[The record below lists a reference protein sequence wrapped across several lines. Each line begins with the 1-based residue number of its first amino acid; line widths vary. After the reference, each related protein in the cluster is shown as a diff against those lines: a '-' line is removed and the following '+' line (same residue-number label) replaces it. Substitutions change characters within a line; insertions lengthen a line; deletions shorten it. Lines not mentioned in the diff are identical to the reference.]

1 MKLLSLTEFI
11 GHFHPLLVHLPI
23 GILLIALLLMWL
35 SHKHKYQSLKPAVPV
50 VLLGGTVTAAASCLT
65 GYALSIS
72 DDYDKT
78 TVSWHLWMALAVL
91 FVSFLLYLKERN
103 AQFAVNKNLLA
114 VALLI
119 LIGITGHLGGS
130 LTHGSGYIT
139 QPLIDIFATD
149 SAAVT
154 IIKPVTNVQEAIAY
168 NDVVRPILQ
177 TKCFGCHNAAK
188 QKGGLRMDDITALM
202 KGGKNGSILEPGN
215 AAASEIIKR
224 LLLPVD
230 NDKHMPPKEKPQP
243 TESQIAL
250 LHWWINTG
258 ADFNKKVKALDQPA
272 KLKPM
277 LAALQQAEVPVK
289 KERDDLPLTP
299 VDKADEKAMAQLR
312 ADGIVVL
319 PVAQNSNY
327 LQANFVTDSVVNE
340 SDLKLLEKLKQQ
352 LVWLRL
358 DNTTLNNNAAIYI
371 GKLNNL
377 TRLNVANTLIS
388 DLGVQQFA
396 SLKNL
401 RYLNLSGTKVT
412 AAGLM
417 QLKSLAK
424 LKSIYIFETEI
435 KSGDFTTLKKAFTSA
450 VIDSGG
456 YQVNLLVTDTTVVKP
471 VEKK

>member
-1 MKLLSLTEFI
+1 
-11 GHFHPLLVHLPI
+11 
-23 GILLIALLLMWL
+23 
-35 SHKHKYQSLKPAVPV
+35 
-50 VLLGGTVTAAASCLT
+50 
-65 GYALSIS
+65 
-72 DDYDKT
+72 
-78 TVSWHLWMALAVL
+78 
-91 FVSFLLYLKERN
+91 
-103 AQFAVNKNLLA
+103 
-114 VALLI
+114 
-119 LIGITGHLGGS
+119 
-130 LTHGSGYIT
+130 
-139 QPLIDIFATD
+139 
-149 SAAVT
+149 
-154 IIKPVTNVQEAIAY
+154 
-168 NDVVRPILQ
+168 
-177 TKCFGCHNAAK
+177 
-188 QKGGLRMDDITALM
+188 
-202 KGGKNGSILEPGN
+202 
-215 AAASEIIKR
+215 
-224 LLLPVD
+224 
-230 NDKHMPPKEKPQP
+230 MPPKEKPQP

-277 LAALQQAEVPVK
+277 LAALQQAEAPVK

-340 SDLKLLEKLKQQ
+340 SDLKLLEKLKKQ

-358 DNTTLNNNAAIYI
+358 DNTTLNNNFAIYI

-377 TRLNVANTLIS
+377 TRLNIANTLIS

-417 QLKSLAK
+417 QLKSLPK

-471 VEKK
+471 VEKN